1 MRNLL
6 PVLALLLAVS
16 ASAETALP
24 AFEFTGLAQLRA
36 QNAPVAIPAAKASD
50 VVDKPFMHIQA
61 GKDSLFG
68 YADTAEQADQAVA
81 YWSGVLRAAGIAPG
95 ASSYKDGLFAIP
107 YRTSDGRV
115 LRDFMAEP
123 RQFPPKDE
131 AGLRANMA
139 LALKALNA
147 AGLTPVSAKVLNL
160 DFILPTYSILYL
172 AKADALPEHETR
184 LRILKPGDDVDADL
198 LKASGVTVVQAPEPW
213 LVVYVGPELGYVG
226 LWAKTAEELALK
238 LEKRK
243 AYLTGEGKKIVGEKL
258 VPIDDAEYKFGAELL
273 FFQ

>member
-6 PVLALLLAVS
+6 PVFALLLAAS

-36 QNAPVAIPAAKASD
+36 QKAAVAVPPAKASD
-50 VVDKPFMHIQA
+50 VVDKAYMHIQA
-61 GKDSLFG
+61 GKNTLFG
-68 YADTAEQADQAVA
+68 YADTALQADEAVA
-81 YWSGVLRAAGIAPG
+81 YWSGVLRAAGIEPG
-95 ASSYKDGLFAIP
+95 TSTYKDGLFALP
-107 YRTSDGRV
+107 YRTADGRV

-139 LALKALNA
+139 LALRSLTA

-160 DFILPTYSILYL
+160 EFLLPTYSILYL
-172 AKADALPEHETR
+172 AKAEALPEHETR
-184 LRILKPGDDVDADL
+184 LRVLKPGDDIDAAL

-213 LVVYVGPELGYVG
+213 LVVYVGTELGYVG

-243 AYLTGEGKKIVGEKL
+243 AFLTGEGKRIVGEKL